1 MVILNTFVEL
11 GGDNID
17 SVNKTYE
24 LNLSLLDRGKP
35 IFIQDKWVFLEDFLE
50 FLNKT
55 TSGVTSFVKSGKYLA
70 GHIKE
75 SRFL

>member
-1 MVILNTFVEL
+1 MEL

-35 IFIQDKWVFLEDFLE
+35 IFIHDKWVFLEDFLK

-55 TSGVTSFVKSGKYLA
+55 TSGVTSFVKSGKYLT